1 MKNVLIC
8 RLTKRRDQ
16 LMISI
21 FIYLIGILTI
31 FDLFNTDQLLKRP
44 PPYPMHNKI
53 AKVEKVK

>member
-1 MKNVLIC
+1 
-8 RLTKRRDQ
+8 
-16 LMISI
+16 MISI